1 MGTKRRTGSP
11 PLHTT
16 PTQARPGSFPLLGAQ
31 GSPMWNRRRFVLTL
45 AIGLVSIT
53 CLVVGFA
60 QHLSHEDDS
69 RSAGITIL
77 LPEATNVHV
86 NMHLQKFSDLAKRL
100 AKSFSGAANRISS
113 KLDPDAPD

>member
-1 MGTKRRTGSP
+1 
-11 PLHTT
+11 
-16 PTQARPGSFPLLGAQ
+16 
-31 GSPMWNRRRFVLTL
+31 MWNRRRFVLTL

-100 AKSFSGAANRISS
+100 AKSFSGRPHQPTHTLSASPSAGTIGVRGVLLKPIANSAQTNLFLGRRHR
-113 KLDPDAPD
+113 